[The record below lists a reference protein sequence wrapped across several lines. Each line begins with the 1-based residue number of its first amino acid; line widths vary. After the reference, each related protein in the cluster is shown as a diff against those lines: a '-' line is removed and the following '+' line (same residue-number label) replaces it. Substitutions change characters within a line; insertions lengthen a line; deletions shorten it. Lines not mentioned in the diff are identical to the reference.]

1 METLILIL
9 FATAVLL
16 TGIQL
21 SFVGNKWTVAAWLL
35 VLGIFVFAMHTRAT
49 EQSYDSFTR
58 QLENT
63 RLITDFVVVQVLE
76 SLLGILTAIFMI
88 RKHFGE
94 STGSNFRLA
103 MYFPGLTV
111 FPALFYFMS
120 LFYLNS
126 FSYSFTTVAVALA
139 AVFPLGVLLLRYTVK
154 KIVPEFELRAELKF
168 ILHILQL
175 LGGIILS
182 IQYMKLPVAQRSD
195 APVLPLGDLL
205 MMLLL
210 IAGFVGIGLL
220 KHRLLLW
227 IRKQTLAKS

>member
-16 TGIQL
+16 SGIQL
-21 SFVGNKWTVAAWLL
+21 SFVGNKWAVAAWLL
-35 VLGIFVFAMHTRAT
+35 VFGIFVFAVHTRAI

-63 RLITDFVVVQVLE
+63 RLITDFVVVLVLE
-76 SLLGILTAIFMI
+76 ALLGILTAIFMI

-94 STGSNFRLA
+94 SARSRFRLA

-126 FSYSFTTVAVALA
+126 FTFSFTSVAVALA
-139 AVFPLGVLLLRYTVK
+139 VAFPLVILLLRYTAK

-182 IQYMKLPVAQRSD
+182 IQYMKLPVAQLSD

-205 MMLLL
+205 IMLLL
-210 IAGFVGIGLL
+210 TAGFVGIGLL

-227 IRKQTLAKS
+227 IRKQTLTKS